1 MAIEKH
7 FHGTQWQRCQA
18 HFKKIVLHKVRDK
31 AWIKGRL
38 DDIFMAVDKHTAL
51 ERLQQLVADLAG
63 KYPGVADLLES
74 ECEDAL
80 ACLNFPSQHRRRI
93 RTTNDLERFNQEIEP
108 RLRRGS
114 GEPVSSASFPIRPP
128 LSV

>member
-18 HFKKIVLHKVRDK
+18 HFKKNVLHKVRDK

-63 KYPGVADLLES
+63 KYPGVADLLET

-80 ACLNFPSQHRRRI
+80 ACLNFPSHHRRRI
-93 RTTNDLERFNQEIEP
+93 RTTNGLERFNQEIEP

-114 GEPVSSASFPIRPP
+114 GEPVLSASCPIRPP